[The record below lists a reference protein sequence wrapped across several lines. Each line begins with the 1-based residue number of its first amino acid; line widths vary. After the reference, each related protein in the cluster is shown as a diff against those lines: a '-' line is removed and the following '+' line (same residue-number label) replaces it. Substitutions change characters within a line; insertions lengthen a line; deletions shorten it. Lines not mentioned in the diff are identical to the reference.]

1 MTQVQLSQADELRIA
16 RKERKPQDFVPA
28 NLFTAE
34 NVATMKPESLTAH
47 LNYFQELV
55 ALAGA
60 ARDFETTD
68 ILNRAI
74 GEIKTFFALGTA
86 TSAESPAESNVPRG
100 TFEPAEAQEP
110 IEPAAP
116 LGQALSLDPHIPDSP
131 GDGPGLPDEPPAE
144 DPEVA
149 EQLQKAMDVL
159 KKSGIEPYMLQGAD
173 DADLLKINGIGQKR
187 LLLIRSV
194 YPKADA

>member
-55 ALAGA
+55 AIAGA

-74 GEIKTFFALGTA
+74 GEINTFFALAVDTPVDGD
-86 TSAESPAESNVPRG
+86 VPRG
-100 TFEPAEAQEP
+100 TIEPAESQEP
-110 IEPAAP
+110 LEPAAP
-116 LGQALSLDPHIPDSP
+116 LEESPPAAQGIDPHIPDSP
-131 GDGPGLPDEPPAE
+131 GDGPGLPE
-144 DPEVA
+144 DPEAA

-159 KKSGIEPYMLQGAD
+159 KKNGIEPYMLPGAD
-173 DADLLKINGIGQKR
+173 DNDLLQINGIGQKR
-187 LLLIRSV
+187 VDLIRAK
-194 YPKADA
+194 YPKANA

>member
-34 NVATMKPESLTAH
+34 NVATMKEESLTAH

-55 ALAGA
+55 AIAGA

-74 GEIKTFFALGTA
+74 GKIKTFFALA
-86 TSAESPAESNVPRG
+86 DVPRG
-100 TFEPAEAQEP
+100 TIEPAETQEP
-110 IEPAAP
+110 LEPTAP
-116 LGQALSLDPHIPDSP
+116 V
-131 GDGPGLPDEPPAE
+131 EPTSPAE
-144 DPEVA
+144 DGWVGPEGQTA
-149 EQLQKAMDVL
+149 APEGTTGSQDSEKEEQLRKTMAVL
-159 KKSGIEPYMLQGAD
+159 DKHGIQPHMLPGAD
-173 DADLLKINGIGQKR
+173 DNDLLQINGIGQRR
-187 LLLIRSV
+187 LDMIREA